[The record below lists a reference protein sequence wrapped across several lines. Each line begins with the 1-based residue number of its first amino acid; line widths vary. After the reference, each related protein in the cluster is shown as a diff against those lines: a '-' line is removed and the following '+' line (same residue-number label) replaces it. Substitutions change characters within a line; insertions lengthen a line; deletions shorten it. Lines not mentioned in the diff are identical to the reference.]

1 MEVTLLPKTLREVF
15 DFLTDQYGHQH
26 LWLNLE
32 PRKSHLNNF
41 RFLIDFRVVS
51 SSGQELAEFD
61 GARWYYINPCL
72 LKFNVTVHGLPPS
85 NAGHFQLDKNR
96 IIGFMNSFGI

>member
-1 MEVTLLPKTLREVF
+1 MALPKTLREVC
-15 DFLTDQYGHQH
+15 DFLTGQYGHQH

-32 PRKSHLNNF
+32 PRTSHLNNF

-61 GARWYYINPCL
+61 GTQWYYINPCFL
-72 LKFNVTVHGLPPS
+72 TFNVTVHGLPPS
-85 NAGHFQLDKNR
+85 TVGDFQLDKNR
-96 IIGFMNSFGI
+96 VIGFMNSLGI